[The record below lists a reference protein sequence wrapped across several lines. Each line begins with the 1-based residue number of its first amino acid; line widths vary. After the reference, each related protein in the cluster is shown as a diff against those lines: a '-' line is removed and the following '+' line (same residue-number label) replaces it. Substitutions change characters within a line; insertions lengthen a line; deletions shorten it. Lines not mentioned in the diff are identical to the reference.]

1 MQIYF
6 VRHGKTEWN
15 LASRFQG
22 GHGDSPLLK
31 QSLADIEKLGQHL
44 KGTKFRGI
52 FASPLQRAFN
62 TAQGIDKAMN
72 AKLPVVI
79 DERLREFNLG
89 DMEGMKFDEAAKKYP
104 QQIDNFWHHPD
115 LYDPSLLH
123 GETYQQVM
131 KRGQSFAQEM
141 AKRFPNSND
150 KVLAVSH
157 GAALSA
163 IMGSL
168 LGYPLKDV
176 RKRGGLSNTSLTILE
191 TDDQGK
197 TFHPVIWNETDYLGR
212 KLSETDSL

>member
-22 GHGDSPLLK
+22 GHGDSPLLP
-31 QSLADIEKLGQHL
+31 QSLKDIQKLGQHL

-52 FASPLQRAFN
+52 FASPLQRSFN
-62 TAQGIDKAMN
+62 TAQGIDDAMN

-89 DMEGMKFDEAAKKYP
+89 DMEGMKFDDAAKKYP
-104 QQIDNFWHHPD
+104 KQIDNFWHHPD
-115 LYDPSLLH
+115 QYDPRELH
-123 GETYQQVM
+123 GETYEHVIA
-131 KRGQSFAQEM
+131 RGEDFATEM
-141 AKRFPNSND
+141 AQRFPEDDD
-150 KVLAVSH
+150 KILAVSH

-163 IMGSL
+163 IMGGL

-176 RKRGGLSNTSLTILE
+176 RKRGGLSNTSLTVLE
-191 TDDQGK
+191 TKDGGK

-212 KLSETDSL
+212 KLSKTDSL

>member
-22 GHGDSPLLK
+22 GHGDSPLLP
-31 QSLADIEKLGQHL
+31 QSLRDIKKLGQHL
-44 KGTKFRGI
+44 KGTQFRSI

-62 TAQGIDKAMN
+62 TAQGIDDAMN

-89 DMEGMKFDEAAKKYP
+89 NMEGMKFDDAAKKYP
-104 QQIDNFWHHPD
+104 HQIDNFWHHPD
-115 LYDPSLLH
+115 QYDPSVLH
-123 GETYQQVM
+123 GETYEHVM
-131 KRGQSFAQEM
+131 KRGRDFAEEM
-141 AKRFPNSND
+141 ADRFPDSKD

-163 IMGSL
+163 IMGGL

-191 TDDQGK
+191 TNDGGK
-197 TFHPVIWNETDYLGR
+197 TFHPVVWNETDYLGR